1 MKLNLFLLILAVLL
15 LSNLGLNVKEYFQD
29 KHERGKHKRHFSN
42 FAEYDAA
49 KDRDTEMGYRNHGR
63 VRNLGEALNE
73 TIRHHE
79 RKDTKD
85 YRDYRRK
92 PWQVSEVERRE
103 DSKPSPSHAARPSRL
118 AEDDYILK
126 SRFVPTRTS
135 CDKKCPECPPP
146 IRCPELAP
154 CPQPKACPPC
164 PACARCPEAPFRC
177 EKVPNYKS
185 PDTSFLPRPW
195 LNDFSEFGGIV

>member
-29 KHERGKHKRHFSN
+29 KNEKDKQKRHFSS
-42 FAEYDAA
+42 FAEYDHA
-49 KDRDTEMGYRNHGR
+49 KDRETEMGYHNHGR

-73 TIRHHE
+73 TIRHE
-79 RKDTKD
+79 KRKGRRRRHD
-85 YRDYRRK
+85 YRK
-92 PWQVSEVERRE
+92 PWEISEVER
-103 DSKPSPSHAARPSRL
+103 KNIPSPPPSSERPSRL
-118 AEDDYILK
+118 DEDDYILK

-146 IRCPELAP
+146 IRCPEPAP

-164 PACARCPEAPFRC
+164 PACARCPESPFRC

-195 LNDFSEFGGIV
+195 LNDFSEFG